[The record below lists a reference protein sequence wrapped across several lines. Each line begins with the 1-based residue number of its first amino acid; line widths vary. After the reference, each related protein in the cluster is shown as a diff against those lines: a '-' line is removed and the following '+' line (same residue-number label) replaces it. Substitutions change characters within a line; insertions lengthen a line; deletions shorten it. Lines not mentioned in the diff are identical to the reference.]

1 MTGHGSKFPRKI
13 EAAIAALLSRPSIQ
27 DAAHVAGVDE
37 KTLRRWLQD
46 PEFKAQY
53 LQARREVVVQSTAR
67 LQQATGPAG
76 TTILKLMTDPSQP
89 GAVRLRAA
97 LAVFELAIK
106 GVEVE
111 DIDARVTALEDAGDA
126 SKKRK

>member
-1 MTGHGSKFPRKI
+1 MTGHGAKFNRKM
-13 EAAIAALLSRPSIQ
+13 EAAIAALMSRPNIQ
-27 DAAHVAGVDE
+27 DAASVGVGE
-37 KTLRRWLQD
+37 KTLRRWQED
-46 PEFKAQY
+46 PEFRAQY
-53 LQARREVVVQSTAR
+53 LKARRKVLEQATAR

-76 TTILKLMTDPSQP
+76 TTILKLMSDPNQP
-89 GAVRLRAA
+89 AAVRLRAA

-111 DIDARVTALEDAGDA
+111 DIDARVTALENVGDA

>member
-1 MTGHGSKFPRKI
+1 MAAEPKEQRI
-13 EAAIAALLSRPSIQ
+13 EYWAIDRL
-27 DAAHVAGVDE
+27 VA
-37 KTLRRWLQD
+37 
-46 PEFKAQY
+46 Y
-53 LQARREVVVQSTAR
+53 ARN
-67 LQQATGPAG
+67 PN
-76 TTILKLMTDPSQP
+76 QP

-111 DIDARVTALEDAGDA
+111 DIDARVTALENVGDA